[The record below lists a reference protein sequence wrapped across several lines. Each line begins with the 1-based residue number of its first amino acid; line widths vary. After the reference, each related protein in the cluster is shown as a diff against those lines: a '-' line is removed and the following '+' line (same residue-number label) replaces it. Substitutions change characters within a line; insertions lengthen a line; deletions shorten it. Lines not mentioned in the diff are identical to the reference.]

1 MNTNNKII
9 EQFVSLYASLNV
21 SNVNEL
27 DKLYDA
33 NIQFIDP
40 VHHING
46 LSDLKKYISH
56 MYENIS
62 DYKLTVLD
70 CVQGESTAYLT
81 WSLRF
86 CHPRLNAGNRIE
98 FEGVSKLEF
107 NEKIYKHQ
115 DFYDLGA
122 MLYEHIPV
130 LGSLLKI
137 IKNKAGK

>member
-9 EQFVSLYASLNV
+9 EKFVSLYASLNV